1 MRLFNLFKREK
12 RAVAQTG
19 RTWLSEL
26 FGNMTSTEIVVT
38 ESNAMQVSAFWAC
51 VRIISETIASLPLHT
66 YERRADGGKVRA
78 PTHPTYAVLHSY
90 GNEEMTAFQVREL
103 LMTSILVYGNAYA
116 EKEYDAAGR
125 LRGLW
130 PIRADRVTPFR
141 TPDGPIAY
149 QVILPNGQQV
159 ILSRDKMLHITGFG
173 GDGIKGAS
181 VLTTAREAIG
191 LSIATEKYGAKF
203 FGNGAKPGGVLE
215 HPMTMSQE
223 AMDRL
228 RNSWNDMHS
237 GLEKSHRI
245 AILEEGMTYKQIGLP
260 PEDSQ
265 FLETRKFQI
274 EEIARIFR
282 VPLHLI
288 GSLDRATFSNI
299 EHQSIDF
306 VVHCIRPWLVRLE
319 QAIMQQ
325 LFTQSERDRYFVEF
339 NVDGLLRG
347 DLLTRYQAYQIGRQ
361 NGWLSADDV
370 RGFENLDPLPGEQGN
385 IYLVPLNMVPADQAG
400 VREIPVILEK
410 RATNFPVQG
419 DDETV
424 TLRNSQFD
432 LFPLDIAE
440 DLRQNW
446 PDIWARG
453 GNIQGNDTY
462 SVLLRVRQLD
472 KASDELT
479 PKEIEIIRMREAWSA
494 RHAADFRLAGVIAQ
508 AKWHMVG
515 DRGLRHMLDVI
526 QEEKDRVQAER
537 SVTK

>member
-1 MRLFNLFKREK
+1 M
-12 RAVAQTG
+12 
-19 RTWLSEL
+19 SDL
-26 FGNMTSTEIVVT
+26 FGNIAATDVVVT
-38 ESNAMQVSAFWAC
+38 EQNAMQVSAFWAC
-51 VRIISETIASLPLHT
+51 VRIISETVASLPLHV
-66 YERRADGGKVRA
+66 YERVADGGKVRA
-78 PTHPTYAVLHSY
+78 PTHPTYAVLHSS
-90 GNEEMTAFQVREL
+90 GNEEMTAFTVREL
-103 LMTSILVYGNAYA
+103 LMTSLLVSGNAYA
-116 EKEYDAAGR
+116 EKEFDAAGR

-130 PIRADRVTPFR
+130 PLRWDRVTAFR
-141 TPDGPIAY
+141 TPDGPLAY

-159 ILSRDKMLHITGFG
+159 ILPRERVLHLTGFG

-181 VLTTAREAIG
+181 VLATAREAIG
-191 LSIATEKYGAKF
+191 LSLATEKYGAKF

-223 AMDRL
+223 AMERL

-237 GLEKSHRI
+237 GLERSHRI

-265 FLETRKFQI
+265 FLETRRFQI

-288 GSLDRATFSNI
+288 GSLERATFSNI

-319 QAIMQQ
+319 QAMMQQ
-325 LFTQSERDRYFVEF
+325 LFTPAERERYFVEF

-361 NGWLSADDV
+361 NGWLSADDI
-370 RGFENLDPLPGEQGN
+370 RRFENMDPLPGTQGD
-385 IYLVPLNMVPADQAG
+385 IYLVPLNMVPAELATEAAQSRSSG
-400 VREIPVILEK
+400 TLLEK
-410 RATNFPVQG
+410 RATDFPAQG

-424 TLRNSQFD
+424 SLRNSEYE
-432 LFPLDIAE
+432 LFPLDVAQ
-440 DLRQNW
+440 DLRENW
-446 PDIWARG
+446 PSIWDRG

-462 SVLLRVRQLD
+462 AVLLRVRELN
-472 KASDELT
+472 KAADELT
-479 PKEIEIIRMREAWSA
+479 DREIEIVRMREAWSA
-494 RHAADFRLAGVIAQ
+494 RHAGDFRLNGVVAQ
-508 AKWHMVG
+508 IKWHMVG

-526 QEEKDRVQAER
+526 QEEKDRISAER
-537 SVTK
+537 GVKS